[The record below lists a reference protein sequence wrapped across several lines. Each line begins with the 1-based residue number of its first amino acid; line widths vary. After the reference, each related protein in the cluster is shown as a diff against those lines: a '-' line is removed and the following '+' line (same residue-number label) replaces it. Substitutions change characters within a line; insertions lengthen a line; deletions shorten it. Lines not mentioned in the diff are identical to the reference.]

1 MNIEAYLDKLVPSS
15 ADNNRILRIRAEAYA
30 RNPLGMTF
38 VGDGK
43 LAVSQS
49 VPELDCAVTRSRDD
63 LTVVGRE

>member
-1 MNIEAYLDKLVPSS
+1 MKIEAYLDKLVPSS

-30 RNPLGMTF
+30 RNPLGMTL

-49 VPELDCAVTRSRDD
+49 VPELDCAVTRPRDD